1 MTMFKTRSSA
11 IAEGPRDAPCQLKL
25 RNVTQ
30 SAPGP
35 AAWGSLNTPQSHL
48 IAIGG
53 GFLPTSK
60 WKGTGTERGG
70 GKGGAK
76 GTGLPPLMK
85 LLNATVYYYN
95 ENLYSPKIHGR
106 YRQDTDMY
114 KRQKENNNTQYT
126 LQHDSGYILNY

>member
-1 MTMFKTRSSA
+1 MFKTRSSA

-30 SAPGP
+30 YAPGP
-35 AAWGSLNTPQSHL
+35 AAWGSLSTPQSHL

-60 WKGTGTERGG
+60 WKGTGIEKGG

-76 GTGLPPLMK
+76 GTGLPPLYETSECDCVWD
-85 LLNATVYYYN
+85 TVYYYN
-95 ENLYSPKIHGR
+95 V
-106 YRQDTDMY
+106 
-114 KRQKENNNTQYT
+114 
-126 LQHDSGYILNY
+126 ILINILSFK